1 MVEGWEDGLFELV
14 ACAHLLDE
22 LESVVV
28 RPKIS
33 RMVSEDRIATYLEG
47 LATGTI
53 MLDDPVEP
61 KRMSTDPDD
70 DYLVELAESSRAD
83 FLVSGD
89 RHLTDLSDLKPPVLT
104 PRQFVDR
111 CL

>member
-1 MVEGWEDGLFELV
+1 M
-14 ACAHLLDE
+14 
-22 LESVVV
+22 V